1 MYNRFKVK
9 SKKEE
14 MAEEYTERN
23 KWKHILKGERFFAPF
38 GDDEL
43 DELIDAG
50 EVKKYAMNEFI
61 IREDSVDYTFYV
73 ILQGKVSI
81 IKDTHARTSRNIASL
96 TNGHCFGEMA
106 MLLDG
111 HRSASVL
118 ATIDCVLY
126 KISGKEIEKMRIET
140 QLKLFRQFA
149 IMLAIRLK
157 ETSVTVSDQF

>member
-1 MYNRFKVK
+1 MTEKF
-9 SKKEE
+9 
-14 MAEEYTERN
+14 TERN
-23 KWKHILKGERFFAPF
+23 KWKHILKGERFFTPF
-38 GDDEL
+38 DNEEL

-50 EVKKYAMNEFI
+50 EVKKYSMNEFI

-81 IKDTHARTSRNIASL
+81 IKDTQAKTKRNIASL
-96 TNGHCFGEMA
+96 SNGHCFGEMA

-126 KISGKEIEKMRIET
+126 KISGKEIEKMRMKT
-140 QLKLFRQFA
+140 QLKLFKQFA

-157 ETSVTVSDQF
+157 ETSITVSDQL